1 MQGDSLIFSLFKFII
16 KFCKIIAIIHCLHL
30 ETVCKN
36 SIEKSSYICPY

>member
-30 ETVCKN
+30 ETVYNVRKN
-36 SIEKSSYICPY
+36 YNISM